1 VLVKQGRYVVLH
13 TSVPDRPSNLA
24 PLVNLI
30 GLAGAN
36 IVDIHHRR
44 AAWQIPIDR
53 VGIELIL
60 EVRDETHAGELIN
73 SLEHEGYEVERAGA
87 GEYPV

>member
-30 GLAGAN
+30 GMAGAN

-60 EVRDETHAGELIN
+60 EVRDETHAGELIS